1 MTNIQAIYQTEA
13 ARNYERDGY
22 QDGNQDLRRTVGRMQ
37 HLADD
42 ITRTVVAP
50 ANGTAAATVIA
61 TRAVKVFEISIDASG
76 SGGFLTL
83 YNLTAA
89 TVGVSTLTMVLPFPA
104 NETTTYRLFPGS
116 ATVPL
121 FATGLCCGTNTVA
134 VTSTAIGTAVNKVMF
149 LTSVAP

>member
-1 MTNIQAIYQTEA
+1 MTNVQTNYSMECRRA
-13 ARNYERDGY
+13 YERDGF
-22 QDGNQDLRRTVGRMQ
+22 QDGNADLRRIAGRMQ
-37 HLADD
+37 HYPDD
-42 ITRTVVAP
+42 LTLTTVAP

-61 TRAVKVFEISIDASG
+61 TRAASVFEISIDAAG

-104 NETTTYRLFPGS
+104 SETTVYRLYPGS

-121 FATGLCCGTNTVA
+121 FATGLCCGTVTVA